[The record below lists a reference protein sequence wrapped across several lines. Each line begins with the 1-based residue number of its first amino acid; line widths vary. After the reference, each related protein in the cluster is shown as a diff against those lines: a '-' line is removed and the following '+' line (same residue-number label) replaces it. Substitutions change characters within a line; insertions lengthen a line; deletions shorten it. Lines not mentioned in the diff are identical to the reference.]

1 MLRVIVLGFIVIM
14 NLVIQ
19 SSVAQAVSIYHVSFN
34 LFVITVVTFSL
45 LRGQREGMFIGFAIG
60 LMQDIFFGDVV
71 GFYALIYMYMGFIIG
86 RFSKTFFK
94 DNYLIPVIAIGASSL
109 IMNLI
114 VYVTFLFRGR
124 TQFFFYFFTKMV
136 PEMTYTVLVSIVFY
150 RLYLWVDDRLEHYN
164 RWKGS
169 RDKL

>member
-1 MLRVIVLGFIVIM
+1 MLRVVVLGLIVIL

-19 SSVAQAVSIYHVSFN
+19 STVAQAVSIYHVSFN

-45 LRGQREGMFIGFAIG
+45 LRGQREGMLIGFAVG
-60 LMQDIFFGDVV
+60 LMQDIFFGSVV

-94 DNYLIPVIAIGASSL
+94 DNYLIPLVAIGTSSL
-109 IMNLI
+109 ILNLI
-114 VYVTFLFRGR
+114 VYITFLFRGR
-124 TQFFFYFFTKMV
+124 TQFFFFLFTKII
-136 PEMTYTVLVSIVFY
+136 PEMTYTVLVAIIFY
-150 RLYLWVDDRLEHYN
+150 RIFLWIDNKLEHYN